1 MDGFVSCLLCFFPG
15 IMKDIDFITA
25 ILGVIKYFFMRP
37 LYMLWL
43 KILAILAIMKLSA
56 DANKENQ
63 QKAVN
68 NGRVLR
74 GGEKLVAGRGSGSGR
89 GRGGRGRGGG
99 FGG

>member
-1 MDGFVSCLLCFFPG
+1 
-15 IMKDIDFITA
+15 
-25 ILGVIKYFFMRP
+25 
-37 LYMLWL
+37 MLWL

>member
-1 MDGFVSCLLCFFPG
+1 MALFHAYCVFFSG

-63 QKAVN
+63 QKAVI